1 MGCSSIIDYLFI
13 LFNYKNLKSKL
24 IERPKMNHLNNTS
37 KFYLFK
43 LSVPIFFANIA
54 VPMVGL
60 VDTGLMG
67 HLSSEKFL
75 AAISIATSVVGMVLW
90 SFGFLRMGTVGLISQ
105 SLGKNDWNEI
115 CLIFIRNFIIA
126 LLLGILIMLLKNPI
140 LLLTEHYFK
149 TSQETQLLIN
159 KYISIRLLS
168 APAELTLYVLV
179 GLFLG
184 LQKTKIAS
192 LGISIFCIGNIILSS
207 IFVIHFNLEIIGA
220 AIGTVISAYV
230 TVIIFLLF
238 SFFLL
243 KNKFNIKLTSTR
255 IFNAKKMLQLFNIN
269 FDIFIRTIFLTFSF
283 LWVTYQSAKLGENY
297 LAVNT
302 ILMQFIML
310 ASFFLDAYAFST
322 EAVIGYTIGKKSDK
336 SFLQVVKNSFQLSI
350 ISGLI
355 ISFLYLISFKVIVN
369 QLTDLD
375 YLRYLA
381 FNYFIWV
388 VVIPPVASLCYQF
401 DGIFIGA
408 SQTAEM
414 RNGMVISVIIFIT
427 SSHFLVN
434 NFGNHGLWLAL
445 LFFMIMRSITL
456 NYYFKNILKRF

>member
-1 MGCSSIIDYLFI
+1 LSI
-13 LFNYKNLKSKL
+13 
-24 IERPKMNHLNNTS
+24 
-37 KFYLFK
+37 
-43 LSVPIFFANIA
+43 PIFFSNLAI
-54 VPMVGL
+54 PLVGL

-67 HLSSEKFL
+67 HLSNEKFL
-75 AAISIATSVVGMVLW
+75 AAISIATSVVTMIFW
-90 SFGFLRMGTVGLISQ
+90 SFGFLRMGTVGLIAQ

-115 CLIFIRNFIIA
+115 ILIFVRSLIIA
-126 LLLGILIMLLKNPI
+126 FLIGIFIMLLKNPI
-140 LLLTEHYFK
+140 LFSIEYFFK

-159 KYISIRLLS
+159 RYISIRLLS
-168 APAELTLYVLV
+168 APAELILYVLT
-179 GLFLG
+179 GLYLG

-207 IFVIHFNLEIIGA
+207 IFVIHLNLEITGA
-220 AIGTVISAYV
+220 AVGTVISAYI
-230 TVIIFLLF
+230 TVIIFSLF
-238 SFFLL
+238 SFFYLR
-243 KNKFNIKLTSTR
+243 NRFYTKLTTVK
-255 IFNAKKMLQLFNIN
+255 IFNPNKMIRLFNIN
-269 FDIFIRTIFLTFSF
+269 FDIFIRTFFLTFSF

-322 EAVIGYTIGKKSDK
+322 EAVIGYTIGKKSEK
-336 SFLQVVKNSFQLSI
+336 TFLQAVTNSFQLSI
-350 ISGLI
+350 ISGFI
-355 ISFLYLISFKVIVN
+355 ISLIYLFFFEFIVS
-369 QLTDLD
+369 QLTNLD

-388 VVIPPVASLCYQF
+388 LIIPPIASLCYQF

-414 RNGMVISVIIFIT
+414 RNGMILSVIIFIT

-434 NFGNHGLWLAL
+434 NFGNHGLWMAL
-445 LFFMIMRSITL
+445 LLFMVIRSITL
-456 NYYFKNILKRF
+456 NYYFNRILKKF